1 MVNHLNSQ
9 AQGID
14 PEINLVVN
22 ALESAIDICMA
33 LGKDPAPFRQK
44 LREIVVPADSE
55 RGNINEN

>member
-22 ALESAIDICMA
+22 ALESAIDICKA
-33 LGKDPAPFRQK
+33 LGKDPEPFQQK
-44 LREIVVPADSE
+44 LREIVVPADTTTRTE
-55 RGNINEN
+55 A